1 MMATMALVLP
11 TFWGRRSY
19 LYPDGPLGGQLCVS
33 TGWHV
38 GAGRCWARM
47 GGAWE
52 VLLQRDAG
60 RPAALLCGGGRPC
73 RGHTVAPVAL
83 RWRCARPEAA
93 DMCDRGRTAWRL
105 RSLSPRKQH
114 WRLVALAT
122 PLIIVTD
129 ACPADTFWLSCCCC
143 CLPLRLGSTMY
154 AQTTSRRPVESFQTS
169 STDQERR
176 SYVALA
182 ALLDRLL

>member
-19 LYPDGPLGGQLCVS
+19 LYPDGPLGGQLCVP

-129 ACPADTFWLSCCCC
+129 SLSGGHF
-143 CLPLRLGSTMY
+143 LAELLLLLF
-154 AQTTSRRPVESFQTS
+154 A
-169 STDQERR
+169 
-176 SYVALA
+176 A
-182 ALLDRLL
+182 ALRQHHVRSEYITKASGKLSNELNGPGTPELRCARSAP